1 MVNPRLVRSIEAH
14 WEEIALDAARR
25 IRQDSDVSHMAKL
38 SDYELRDWVHTIL
51 NFLSSWPSAGL
62 NEIMAKQFQELGRRR
77 FESSIPLQESVRCL
91 QILKHVLFD
100 FTRSQGFAQNAI
112 EVYAQEELEHGVGLL
127 FDRLVYAV
135 VRGYE
140 DAQSRAVRQR
150 A

>member
-1 MVNPRLVRSIEAH
+1 LVRSIDAH

-25 IRQDSDVSHMAKL
+25 IREESDVPHMAKL
-38 SDYELRDWVHTIL
+38 SDHELRDWVHTIL
-51 NFLSSWPSAGL
+51 NFLSFWPSAGL

-77 FESSIPLQESVRCL
+77 FETSIPLQEAVRCL
-91 QILKHVLFD
+91 QILKHTLFD
-100 FTRSQGFAQNAI
+100 FTRSRGFAQNAV

-135 VRGYE
+135 VLGYQE
-140 DAQSRAVRQR
+140 AQTQPAHHK